1 MTKYFIECHKNTIKK
16 YDFTTWLGPFLN
28 VYVKCMNMKSI
39 LLNMQWYFLLHCCSC
54 IQCIQQKHQIRFEGR
69 DSKVC
74 CRLWSCWINDAL
86 LSADT
91 ALAFDTESH
100 KSRFTRIRNWNTAS
114 NTSFENFI
122 FYSIIISPW
131 AEGASITSLYDHK
144 YEYVF
149 IF

>member
-1 MTKYFIECHKNTIKK
+1 MVGSF
-16 YDFTTWLGPFLN
+16 F
-28 VYVKCMNMKSI
+28 KCLCQMHEYEKHSSKHAMV
-39 LLNMQWYFLLHCCSC
+39 LPLHCCSC

-122 FYSIIISPW
+122 FYSILISPW